1 MREPISGQKSRRT
14 IRFWLNCL
22 AFACV
27 LPGVLVAA
35 GTITRSFQH
44 DRAELEHDT
53 VAMARAISQTVD
65 TELSGFRSALTVLSY
80 SILLDA
86 ENLSAFH
93 VQASQVVRAIDGNTI
108 VLADRTGHQLV
119 NTLKPFGEPLPI
131 RSSLDQLRRVMDTRE
146 PAVSDLFI
154 GSVSN
159 RPAIAIDVPVIRNDV
174 VVYGLA
180 IVITPERLSN
190 ILKRQQIPANWTVG
204 IVDSSGKIVA
214 RSIGGDEVVGRSISP
229 SLREAMAKS
238 AEGAFNGETLEGV
251 RVVTGFS
258 RSRLSG
264 WSVAI
269 GVPEASLL
277 KGLWDSLAITIA
289 TAILVLLTSV
299 FLAKHFSN
307 RISRSLLTLSNA
319 GGNPTP
325 AMLDT
330 IDIKEVRELGE
341 ALHSSHQQIE
351 RHAAERNILQRRI
364 MAAHE
369 QERLRLAHDLHDQT
383 GQSVTA
389 ALLDLKAIGPFVS
402 EKGRERLRNLS
413 NSLNEIGRMLHRIAW
428 ELRPASLDE
437 LGLTNVLQAYFEE
450 WSRKHDVKVE
460 FDCKD
465 PKLDQYSDEVRTTV
479 YRVVQEALN
488 NVAKHASA
496 TSLNAIIETIG
507 GSLRLTIRDD
517 GRGFEELA
525 SPARLG
531 LAGMRERV
539 SLIGGMLEV
548 DSSLGMGTTVTLRV
562 PVGEKVLA

>member
-1 MREPISGQKSRRT
+1 M
-14 IRFWLNCL
+14 
-22 AFACV
+22 
-27 LPGVLVAA
+27 
-35 GTITRSFQH
+35 
-44 DRAELEHDT
+44 
-53 VAMARAISQTVD
+53 
-65 TELSGFRSALTVLSY
+65 TVLSY
-80 SILLDA
+80 STLLDA

-93 VQASQVVRAIDGNTI
+93 DQASKVVRAINASTI
-108 VLADRTGHQLV
+108 VLADRTGRQLV
-119 NTLKPFGEPLPI
+119 NTLKPLGEPLPI
-131 RSSLDQLRRVMDTRE
+131 RSSLDQLRRVIDARE
-146 PAVSDLFI
+146 PVVSDLFI
-154 GSVSN
+154 GSVTK

-174 VVYGLA
+174 VVYSLA
-180 IVITPERLSN
+180 IVITPERLRDV
-190 ILKRQQIPANWTVG
+190 LKRQQIPADWTVG
-204 IVDSSGKIVA
+204 IVDASGKIVA
-214 RSIGGDEVVGRSISP
+214 RTIGGDEIVGRSISP
-229 SLREAMAKS
+229 SLRDAMAKS
-238 AEGAFNGETLEGV
+238 AEGAFNGQTLEGV

-258 RSRLSG
+258 RSKLSG

-269 GVPEASLL
+269 GVPEISLL
-277 KGLWDSLAITIA
+277 GGLWDSLAMTITA
-289 TAILVLLTSV
+289 AILVLLASL
-299 FLAKHFSN
+299 FLAKYFSN
-307 RISRSLLTLSNA
+307 TITRSLLTLSNA
-319 GGNPTP
+319 DANPTP

-330 IDIKEVRELGE
+330 IDIKEVRDLGE
-341 ALHSSHQQIE
+341 ALHSSRRQIE

-369 QERLRLAHDLHDQT
+369 QERLRLAHNLHDQT

-389 ALLDLKAIGPFVS
+389 ALLDLKAISPFVS
-402 EKGRERLRNLS
+402 ERGRERLSSLS
-413 NSLNEIGRMLHRIAW
+413 HSLNEIGRMLHRIAW

-437 LGLTNVLQAYFEE
+437 LGLTNALQTYFEE
-450 WSRKHDVKVE
+450 WSLKHGVKVE

-488 NVAKHASA
+488 NVAKHAAA

-548 DSSLGMGTTVTLRV
+548 ESSLDKGTTLTLHI
-562 PVGEKVLA
+562 PVAEQVLA